1 MLVLSNYTIEKELQH
16 AAGFDTSNLAA
27 KKQFFAFKAEVSKP
41 DVYELAIVPT
51 GLNNLKTK
59 TDDLDVGESS
69 TVRFE

>member
-1 MLVLSNYTIEKELQH
+1 MLGLSNHTTKKELQH
-16 AAGFDTSNLAA
+16 AAGFV
-27 KKQFFAFKAEVSKP
+27 EVSKP
-41 DVYELAIVPT
+41 NIYELAIVPT